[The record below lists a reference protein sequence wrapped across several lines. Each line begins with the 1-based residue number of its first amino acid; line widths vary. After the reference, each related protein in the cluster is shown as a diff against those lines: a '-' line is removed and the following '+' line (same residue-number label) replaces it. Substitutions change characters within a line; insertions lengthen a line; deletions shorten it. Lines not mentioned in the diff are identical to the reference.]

1 MQTDT
6 YVPRPATKTSG
17 NLVDVIVTDCHG
29 GRHPVRTDGTDLML
43 WQRYY
48 DAQAEKGYRKWLA
61 NQRAEMGE
69 TRLAAASYD
78 YGADGTAALAEDVPA
93 PKPRNKRL
101 ERFDRFCAVMHA
113 IGVVLYY
120 VLNFLYHVLRVLAWI
135 TLVIGTL
142 GLILAFTSSRR

>member
-6 YVPRPATKTSG
+6 YVPRPVTKTSG
-17 NLVDVIVTDCHG
+17 NLVNVIVTDCHG

-48 DAQAEKGYRKWLA
+48 DAQAEKGYQKWLA
-61 NQRAEMGE
+61 NQRAE
-69 TRLAAASYD
+69 AAAKSLAPASYESAG
-78 YGADGTAALAEDVPA
+78 YATAIAEPEPA

-101 ERFDRFCAVMHA
+101 ERFDRFCAVMYV
-113 IGVVLYY
+113 IGVVIYH
-120 VLNFLYHVLRVLAWI
+120 VLNFLYHVLKVLAWI